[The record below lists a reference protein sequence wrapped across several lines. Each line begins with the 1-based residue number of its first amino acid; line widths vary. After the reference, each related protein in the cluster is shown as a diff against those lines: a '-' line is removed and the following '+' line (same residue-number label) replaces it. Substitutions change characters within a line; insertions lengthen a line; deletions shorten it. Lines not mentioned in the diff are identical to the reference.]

1 MKTMVTRPDFA
12 CRRADFGSVY
22 RLKVGKAESQMRQFK
37 RSQRLGVQ
45 IQRDISSLLQTEL
58 AGQVPGMV
66 TLTHVKLSDDLRY
79 ARCFY
84 SYLGKPEDLTLVD
97 EFFTREGK
105 HIRSRIGQN
114 LHIRHIPELSFKFD
128 PSVEHGARIE
138 QLLEE
143 INKERRDD
151 PAE

>member
-1 MKTMVTRPDFA
+1 MMANRPDLA
-12 CRRADFGSVY
+12 GRRADFGSASGV
-22 RLKVGKAESQMRQFK
+22 KAGEAENQMRQFK

-45 IQRDISSLLQTEL
+45 IQRDISILLQNEFSGL
-58 AGQVPGMV
+58 VPGMV

-84 SYLGKPEDLTLVD
+84 SYLGRPEDLTLVD
-97 EFFTREGK
+97 QFFMRENR
-105 HIRSRIGQN
+105 HIRSMVGRN
-114 LHIRHIPELSFKFD
+114 LHMRHIPEFSFKYD
-128 PSVEHGARIE
+128 PSVEYGAHIE

-143 INKERRDD
+143 IKKEHRDD

>member
-1 MKTMVTRPDFA
+1 MQT
-12 CRRADFGSVY
+12 S
-22 RLKVGKAESQMRQFK
+22 RLFLASHRTDVIPTNLASAGRTEFLMRQFK

-45 IQRDISSLLQTEL
+45 IQRDISLLLQTEL
-58 AGQVPGMV
+58 AGQIPGMV

-84 SYLGKPEDLTLVD
+84 SYLGRQEDLALVD
-97 EFFTREGK
+97 EFFLRESK
-105 HIRSRIGQN
+105 HLRSLVGRN
-114 LHIRHIPELSFKFD
+114 LRIRHIPELSFKYD

-143 INKERRDD
+143 INKDRRDEQND
-151 PAE
+151 